1 MAYYYGNEL
10 YHHGI
15 LGMKWGKKNGPPY
28 PLGSSDH
35 SASEK
40 KAGWRKSLDGG
51 SNIAVKRKKK
61 KEEDNSSSKRQSSG
75 ETKVFREVDNNKANS
90 RAERL
95 KNDYYM
101 GDPRNTKLT
110 KKGEQYK
117 KEFLEKDSQYRT
129 SSGELKDLIEMEA
142 HEMALLYE
150 RGRKPDYHDPNEEAK
165 ATKMVEEFELDR
177 NKETKKRNVAY
188 ESGGNDKK
196 KKSVSEMSDK
206 ELQQAINRARL
217 ENKYADFAGEAVRKK
232 SNTKDALEKTR
243 GIKKQVNNFLPAKDD
258 KFKKEPVPDSKYPW
272 DKSKS
277 QEENKR
283 LQTEYHENRKRIE
296 QANKDGQAAF
306 DAKKQNIKIGN
317 NAVDLG
323 LSTIESASKLSK
335 AKNDR
340 KVEKIKE
347 KAKEQAQEMDYKD
360 LEATVK
366 RLDMERQYN
375 ELINSKTTSTG
386 REKAMQAL
394 EVTGAVLAVAVPAYQ
409 LYKEIKKSSSNK
421 GGGS

>member
-61 KEEDNSSSKRQSSG
+61 KEEDSVEKQSDSKKKDYG
-75 ETKVFREVDNNKANS
+75 ETKVYREEDNNKA
-90 RAERL
+90 
-95 KNDYYM
+95 K
-101 GDPRNTKLT
+101 
-110 KKGEQYK
+110 
-117 KEFLEKDSQYRT
+117 
-129 SSGELKDLIEMEA
+129 
-142 HEMALLYE
+142 YE
-150 RGRKPDYHDPNEEAK
+150 E
-165 ATKMVEEFELDR
+165 
-177 NKETKKRNVAY
+177 KKRSVSY
-188 ESGGNDKK
+188 ESGSDKDLRKK
-196 KKSVSEMSDK
+196 KVSEMSDK

-217 ENKYADFAGEAVRKK
+217 ENKYANFAGDAVRKN
-232 SNTKDALEKTR
+232 SNTKDALDKTR
-243 GIKKQVNNFLPAKDD
+243 GIKSQVNNFLPGKDD
-258 KFKKEPVPDSKYPW
+258 HFKKEAVPDKKYPW
-272 DKSKS
+272 DKNKS
-277 QEENKR
+277 EEENKR
-283 LQTEYHENRKRIE
+283 LKTEYHENRKRIE

-306 DAKKQNIKIGN
+306 DKKKHDIKIGN
-317 NAVDLG
+317 TAVDLG
-323 LSTIESASKLSK
+323 LTTIESASKLSK
-335 AKNDR
+335 SKNDR

-347 KAKEQAQEMDYKD
+347 KAREQAQDMEYKD
-360 LEATVK
+360 LETVVK
-366 RLDMERQYN
+366 RLEMERQYN
-375 ELINSKTTSTG
+375 ELVNSKTTSTG

-409 LYKEIKKSSSNK
+409 LYKEVKKGSSAKPNK

>member
-35 SASEK
+35 SAAEK

-61 KEEDNSSSKRQSSG
+61 KEED
-75 ETKVFREVDNNKANS
+75 EVKKENNS
-90 RAERL
+90 RRGYD
-95 KNDYYM
+95 ND
-101 GDPRNTKLT
+101 DDIRNKSLSKEGQR
-110 KKGEQYK
+110 KKQEFLDNDDQYK
-117 KEFLEKDSQYRT
+117 TAK
-129 SSGELKDLIEMEA
+129 GELKDLIEMEA
-142 HEMALLYE
+142 HEVGLEYDDNHHNKVKVYRESDNNKAKYE
-150 RGRKPDYHDPNEEAK
+150 E
-165 ATKMVEEFELDR
+165 
-177 NKETKKRNVAY
+177 KKRSVSY
-188 ESGGNDKK
+188 ESGGNETR
-196 KKSVSEMSDK
+196 KKSVGEMSDK

>member
-35 SASEK
+35 SAAEK

-61 KEEDNSSSKRQSSG
+61 KEDSDKKQASGKKDFG
-75 ETKVFREVDNNKANS
+75 ETKVYREEDNNKA
-90 RAERL
+90 
-95 KNDYYM
+95 K
-101 GDPRNTKLT
+101 
-110 KKGEQYK
+110 
-117 KEFLEKDSQYRT
+117 
-129 SSGELKDLIEMEA
+129 
-142 HEMALLYE
+142 YE
-150 RGRKPDYHDPNEEAK
+150 E
-165 ATKMVEEFELDR
+165 
-177 NKETKKRNVAY
+177 KKRSVSY
-188 ESGGNDKK
+188 ESGSDKDFRKK
-196 KKSVSEMSDK
+196 KVSEMSDK

-243 GIKKQVNNFLPAKDD
+243 GIKGQVNKLLPAKDD

>member
-61 KEEDNSSSKRQSSG
+61 KEEDSVEKSDNGKRDPDDVRNKPLSKEAQRKKQ
-75 ETKVFREVDNNKANS
+75 EFLDN
-90 RAERL
+90 
-95 KNDYYM
+95 D
-101 GDPRNTKLT
+101 D
-110 KKGEQYK
+110 QYK
-117 KEFLEKDSQYRT
+117 TAK
-129 SSGELKDLIEMEA
+129 GELKDLIEMEA
-142 HEMALLYE
+142 HEIGLEYDDSKKNGKVKVYREVDNNKA
-150 RGRKPDYHDPNEEAK
+150 KHEE
-165 ATKMVEEFELDR
+165 
-177 NKETKKRNVAY
+177 KKRDVAY

>member
-15 LGMKWGKKNGPPY
+15 LGMKWGRRNGPPY
-28 PLGSSDH
+28 PLNGSDH

-61 KEEDNSSSKRQSSG
+61 KEKDEVDKGSG
-75 ETKVFREVDNNKANS
+75 SNKKDFGEAKVYREVDNNKA
-90 RAERL
+90 
-95 KNDYYM
+95 K
-101 GDPRNTKLT
+101 
-110 KKGEQYK
+110 
-117 KEFLEKDSQYRT
+117 
-129 SSGELKDLIEMEA
+129 
-142 HEMALLYE
+142 HEE
-150 RGRKPDYHDPNEEAK
+150 
-165 ATKMVEEFELDR
+165 
-177 NKETKKRNVAY
+177 KKRDVAY
-188 ESGGNDKK
+188 ESGGNESR

-217 ENKYADFAGEAVRKK
+217 ENKYADFAGEAVSKK